1 MRILHTADVHL
12 DAAFT
17 SHSDALRRKLRDASR
32 TAFTRLV
39 DHALSESVDA
49 LVIAGDLFDGDRLSF
64 QTERMLLGELGRLT
78 AAGIPVVYAT
88 GNHDPGRT
96 GRRAMELRWPDGVH
110 VARDREPVTLPV
122 QNAAGDEIG
131 HIVAVGHGGPRES
144 DDLSMLFPT
153 PTGETPRVATLH
165 TQVNDAGGWQE
176 HDAYAPSQLKSLKTA
191 GYDYWALGH
200 VHRRQKL
207 SSTPSIHYPGN
218 LQGRN
223 PSESGAKGA
232 LLADVRRGA
241 AAAVRFVSLAPIRW
255 EDLPVP
261 KLREAATL
269 DDLVHQVLDAWEA
282 AREDDGGDPGTGWI
296 VRVDLRG
303 ATPLWQELR
312 REENQEHLRSELEML
327 LRVLHVSLRVGEVH
341 RPVDLAEH
349 LLRTDVL
356 GEALRLAQ
364 SIRESPGRELPF
376 EPGEL
381 IGIGNSDTPE
391 DYVRDLL
398 DGIEEEIL
406 ARMLEGPGQNQ

>member
-17 SHSDALRRKLRDASR
+17 SHSDELRRKLRDASR

-39 DHALSESVDA
+39 DHALSEQVDA

-78 AAGIPVVYAT
+78 ATGIPVVYAT

-96 GRRAMELRWPDGVH
+96 GRRAMDLQWPEGVH
-110 VARDREPVTLPV
+110 VARDREPMTLIVRTP
-122 QNAAGDEIG
+122 AGDDIG
-131 HIVAVGHGGPRES
+131 HIAAIGHAGPRES
-144 DDLSMLFPT
+144 EDLSVLFPT
-153 PTGETPRVATLH
+153 PTGDLPRVATLH
-165 TQVNDAGGWQE
+165 TQVNDAGGWQA
-176 HDAYAPSQLKSLKTA
+176 HDAYAPSQLGSLEAA

-200 VHRRQKL
+200 VHRRQEL
-207 SSTPSIHYPGN
+207 SGTPSIHYPGN

-223 PSESGAKGA
+223 PSERGAKGA
-232 LLADVRRGA
+232 ILADVRRGA
-241 AAAVRFVSLAPIRW
+241 AATVSFVSLAPIRW
-255 EDLPVP
+255 EDLLVRS
-261 KLREAATL
+261 LREVATL
-269 DDLVHQVLDAWEA
+269 DDLIHQVLSAWES
-282 AREDDGGDPGTGWI
+282 ARADDGGDPGTEWI

-312 REENQEHLRSELEML
+312 REENQEHLRSELEKL

-341 RPVDLAEH
+341 RPVDIAEH
-349 LLRTDVL
+349 LQRRDVL
-356 GEALRLAQ
+356 GEALRLAR
-364 SIRESPGRELPF
+364 SIRETPGKELPM

-391 DYVRDLL
+391 EYVRDLL

-406 ARMLEGPGQNQ
+406 ARMLEGPEQTP